1 MALAP
6 ELNFGFKAALYAA
19 ALIGLSYTSATVEA
33 QQASPQDLLQCDKI
47 KNPED
52 RLACFNT
59 IVEKLKE
66 DPDAFKRT
74 MHGGQRGR
82 DGKRST
88 SKNGGGNS
96 SEFGQTYRPRSDT
109 PKKIVA
115 KVKRY
120 WKDGIGKW
128 YFHLENGQ
136 VWKETSGSHMKFT
149 KKVEEVKIKKGM
161 MGGYI
166 LIVKGAPRTGR
177 VKRID

>member
-1 MALAP
+1 MAHGQKHL
-6 ELNFGFKAALYAA
+6 FGYRSALYAA
-19 ALIGLSYTSATVEA
+19 ALLAIPCLLGAAHAQSTS
-33 QQASPQDLLQCDKI
+33 PKDLLQCDKI
-47 KNPED
+47 KAPED

-66 DPDAFKRT
+66 DPDAFKRG

-82 DGKRST
+82 DGKQGSRS
-88 SKNGGGNS
+88 SGNS
-96 SEFGQTYRPRSDT
+96 GDFGQVLRPRNT

-120 WKDGIGKW
+120 WRDGIGKW

-136 VWKETSGSHMKFT
+136 VWKETSGSHLKFT
-149 KKVEEVKIKKGM
+149 KKVEEVKIKKGL
-161 MGGYI
+161 MGGY
-166 LIVKGAPRTGR
+166 LIIIKGAPYSGR